1 MRKIVSGLF
10 ISLDGVVEAP
20 DTWIGSYFSDEVEQ
34 TVGSLM
40 AAGDTLLLGR
50 VTYQEFAFV
59 FGSQTG
65 ETAEWMNSTPKVV
78 LSKTLASAGWQNSTL
93 IGSHPV
99 EAITK
104 LKQEPGRNINVSGSA
119 TLVRWLL
126 RQRLLDQLDLLLFPL
141 VVGGGKRLFDGDAGR
156 VALGLTG
163 CHAFSNGVLHLTYR
177 PY

>member
-1 MRKIVSGLF
+1 
-10 ISLDGVVEAP
+10 
-20 DTWIGSYFSDEVEQ
+20 
-34 TVGSLM
+34 
-40 AAGDTLLLGR
+40 
-50 VTYQEFAFV
+50 
-59 FGSQTG
+59 
-65 ETAEWMNSTPKVV
+65 MNSTPKVV

-93 IGSHPV
+93 IGRHPV

-141 VVGGGKRLFDGDAGR
+141 VVGGGKRLFDGDTGR

-163 CHAFSNGVLHLTYR
+163 CHAFSKGVLHLTYR
-177 PY
+177 PD